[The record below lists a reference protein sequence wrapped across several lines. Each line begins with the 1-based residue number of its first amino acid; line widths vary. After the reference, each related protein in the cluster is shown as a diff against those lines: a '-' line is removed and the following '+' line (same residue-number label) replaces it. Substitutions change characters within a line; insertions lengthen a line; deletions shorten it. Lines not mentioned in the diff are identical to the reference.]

1 MSHFEK
7 LKMKFEFQNLAT
19 VKFSENLPK
28 CVLDD
33 FRNID
38 RFRFLKFDVNL
49 IFQNLDPQ

>member
-7 LKMKFEFQNLAT
+7 SILNFSKLST
-19 VKFSENLPK
+19 VKVSEKLSK
-28 CVLDD
+28 FVLED
-33 FRNID
+33 FRSID